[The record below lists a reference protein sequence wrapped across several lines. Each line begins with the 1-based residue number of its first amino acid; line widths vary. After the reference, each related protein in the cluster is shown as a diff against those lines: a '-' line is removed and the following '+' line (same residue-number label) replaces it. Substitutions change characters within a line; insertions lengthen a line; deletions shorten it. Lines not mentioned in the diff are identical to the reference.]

1 MHRELYDN
9 ELSHIFQWIW
19 LGILLVVVLPCT
31 VVSIVSMV
39 DYSGVQRSLQ
49 EVNRGLDEHKSKPY
63 FELHGIQVL
72 FVHHGTYGFF
82 LFIFMF
88 TTYRSNQVNH
98 TTRAPGCAKL
108 NKLLAK
114 ANATVSKNSGPL
126 NVRLAFSHRCK
137 CAQFQTWSVLIRTN

>member
-9 ELSHIFQWIW
+9 ELSLIFQWIW
-19 LGILLVVVLPCT
+19 LGVLLVVVLPCT
-31 VVSIVSMV
+31 VVSILSMV

-49 EVNRGLDEHKSKPY
+49 EVNRGLDEHKSKPF

-72 FVHHGTYGFF
+72 FVHHGTYVFF
-82 LFIFMF
+82 LFKFMF
-88 TTYRSNQVNH
+88 TTYRSNQVNESKK
-98 TTRAPGCAKL
+98 APGCAKL

-114 ANATVSKNSGPL
+114 VSKKSAPL

-137 CAQFQTWSVLIRTN
+137 CAQFQTCSVLIRTN